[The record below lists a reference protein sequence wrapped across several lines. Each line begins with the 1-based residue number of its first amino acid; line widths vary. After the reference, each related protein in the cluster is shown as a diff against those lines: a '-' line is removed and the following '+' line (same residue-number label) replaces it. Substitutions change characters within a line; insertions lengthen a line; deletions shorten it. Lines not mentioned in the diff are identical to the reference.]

1 MKKPKNTKDVN
12 GNDTS
17 LVLKSGATDLRRQE
31 KSLVKL
37 SENNL
42 DGIKPNTLYG
52 FSNKK
57 NTAIKMIKINPDSSI
72 TMIKVKREN
81 PYPWPEYVEKG
92 KEGYTVELNGE
103 KKKEFLKEIK
113 CPENL

>member
-1 MKKPKNTKDVN
+1 MKNNKDKEVIKK
-12 GNDTS
+12 DIPII
-17 LVLKSGATDLRRQE
+17 LKSGATDLRRQE

-37 SENNL
+37 VENNL

-52 FSNKK
+52 FSNKN
-57 NTAIKMIKINPDSSI
+57 NTAIKMIKINPDSSL
-72 TMIKVKREN
+72 TMIKLKREN
-81 PYPWPEYVEKG
+81 PYPWPGYVEKG

-103 KKKEFLKEIK
+103 KKKEFLKGIG